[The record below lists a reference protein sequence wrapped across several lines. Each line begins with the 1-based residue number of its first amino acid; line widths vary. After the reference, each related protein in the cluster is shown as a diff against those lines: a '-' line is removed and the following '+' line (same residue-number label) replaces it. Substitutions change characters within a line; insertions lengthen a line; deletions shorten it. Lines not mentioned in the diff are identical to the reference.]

1 MTDHMDGDDKTG
13 HSSSTQVARSDK
25 SSNNSGSSLGKLVG
39 WGVAAAAA
47 YAITK
52 QWPEVQRY
60 LKMRQM

>member
-1 MTDHMDGDDKTG
+1 MTDHTKDDDKTG
-13 HSSSTQVARSDK
+13 HSSSTQVERSGK
-25 SSNNSGSSLGKLVG
+25 SSNNSGSSLGKLLG

-47 YAITK
+47 YVISK